1 MIRNYLKIAVRT
13 LLKNKGFTF
22 INILGLAL
30 GLAICLLIIFF
41 VVDELSYDW
50 YNTKYERIYRVN
62 TDLKYNGTVSY
73 FAGSP
78 IPLADALAR
87 EFPEVEKA
95 VRITPAVNIRFKK
108 GNETVRE
115 DGATFYC
122 ENGIFD
128 IFTFPMLSGDPK
140 TALTEPNAVVITES
154 MAKKYFNRTN
164 VVGETLFLVTDSS
177 SHKITGVMRDMPQQ
191 SHFKINFLLASF
203 PVGKGNWN
211 SISPFKTFILL
222 KPGTD
227 HKHFEAKLNPLMD
240 RNLVHADFD
249 YKKFKLSSNYF
260 KLSLIPLKDIHL
272 PSNRQGE
279 LGINGNI
286 QYIYIFSA
294 VAIFILLLACI
305 NFMNLSTARSANRA
319 REVGVRKVLG
329 SSRRHLVFQFL
340 AESLIVTF
348 VAAFIAV
355 LTAWAL
361 LPLFNHFSN
370 KELSITLQTLSWLLP
385 ALFIIVL
392 FVGILA
398 GSYPAF
404 FLSAFQP
411 VDVLKGKLSAGF
423 KGGALRSTLVV
434 FQFSISIFLIIG
446 TLVIYN
452 QLHYI
457 QNKDLGFNRSQVL
470 TINSVNTLNNTQLF
484 KQQIK
489 QLPGVVNATLTS
501 YLPVGG
507 YRSIGFISTDQN
519 NGQSTQ
525 LWKVDED
532 YLNTMGIELKQGRG
546 FSAQLKTDSSAVVI
560 NETAAKI
567 LGYHGDPVNKSL
579 YTGVG
584 KDIKKKYTVIGVVKD
599 FNFSSLRDNVEPL
612 VMVMEN
618 DWLARLSVRVNTNNL
633 PAMLARIEA
642 TWKTAAPHE
651 HFEYSFMDADF
662 DALYRTEQRMGNLF
676 IAFTTLA
683 VFIACLGLFSLAAY
697 AAEQRNKEIGIRKI
711 LGAGVST
718 IVTMLSK
725 DFIKL
730 VFISIIIAT
739 PLAWLIM
746 NKWLQGY
753 AYRQN
758 IQWWMLLSAA
768 VGALVIAFATIS
780 SQSFKAARS
789 NPVDS
794 LRSE

>member
-41 VVDELSYDW
+41 VVDELSYDR
-50 YNTKYERIYRVN
+50 YNTKCENIYRVN

-78 IPLADALAR
+78 IPLADALMR

-128 IFTFPMLSGDPK
+128 IFTFPMLSGNPK

-164 VVGETLFLVTDSS
+164 VVGETLFLITDSS
-177 SHKITGVMRDMPQQ
+177 NHKVTGVMRDMPQQ

-211 SISPFKTFILL
+211 SISPFKTYILL

-227 HKHFEAKLNPLMD
+227 QKRFEAKLNPLMD
-240 RNLVHADFD
+240 RNLVHTDFD
-249 YKKFKLSSNYF
+249 YKKFKSSSNYF

-272 PSNRQGE
+272 QSNRQGE

-286 QYIYIFSA
+286 QHIYIFSA

-348 VAAFIAV
+348 VAALIAV

-370 KELSITLQTLSWLLP
+370 KELSITPQTLSWLLP
-385 ALFIIVL
+385 ALLIIVL

-423 KGGALRSTLVV
+423 KGGTLRSTLVV

-457 QNKDLGFNRSQVL
+457 QNKDLGFKRSQVL
-470 TINSVNTLNNTQLF
+470 TINSVNTLNNTKLF

-532 YLNTMGIELKQGRG
+532 YLNTMGIELKSGRG
-546 FSAQLKTDSSAVVI
+546 FSAQFKTDSTAVVI

-567 LGYHGDPVNKSL
+567 LGYHGDPVNQSL

-584 KDIKKKYTVIGVVKD
+584 NDVKKKYIVIGVVKD

-618 DWLARLSVRVNTNNL
+618 DWLARLSVRVNTHNL
-633 PAMLARIEA
+633 PAMLAQIEA
-642 TWKTAAPHE
+642 TWKTTAPHE

-676 IAFTTLA
+676 VTFTTLA

-718 IVTMLSK
+718 IITMLSK

-768 VGALVIAFATIS
+768 AGALVIAFVTIS

>member
-1 MIRNYLKIAVRT
+1 MIRSYLKIAVRT

-30 GLAICLLIIFF
+30 GLAICLLIIFY
-41 VVDELSYDW
+41 VTDELSYDR

-62 TDLKYNGTVSY
+62 TDLKSNGTTLF

-78 IPLADALAR
+78 IPLADALMS

-95 VRITPAVNIRFKK
+95 VRITPSLNIRFKK
-108 GNETVRE
+108 GNEIVSE
-115 DGATFYC
+115 DGAAFYC
-122 ENGIFD
+122 EASVFD

-140 TALTEPNAVVITES
+140 TALTEPNAIVITES

-177 SHKITGVMRDMPQQ
+177 VHKITGVMRDMPLQ
-191 SHFKINFLLASF
+191 SHFKANFLFAANA
-203 PVGKGNWN
+203 VGKGKWN
-211 SISPFKTFILL
+211 SISAFKTYVLL
-222 KPGTD
+222 KPGAD
-227 HKHFEAKLNPLMD
+227 RKRFEAKLDLLMD
-240 RNLVHADFD
+240 RNLAKSDFD
-249 YKKFKLSSNYF
+249 YKKFKSNSNYF
-260 KLSLIPLKDIHL
+260 KLGLIPLKDIHL
-272 PSNRQGE
+272 QSNRQGE
-279 LGINGNI
+279 IGTNGNI
-286 QYIYIFSA
+286 QYIYIFSV

-329 SSRRHLVFQFL
+329 SSRKHLIFQFL

-355 LTAWAL
+355 LAAWAL

-370 KELSITLQTLSWLLP
+370 KELIITFQTLRWLLP
-385 ALFIIVL
+385 ALLIIVIV
-392 FVGILA
+392 VGILA

-470 TINSVNTLNNTQLF
+470 TINSVNTLDNPQIL
-484 KQQIK
+484 KQEIK
-489 QLPGVVNATLTS
+489 QLPGVINATLTS

-507 YRSIGFISTDQN
+507 YRTIGFVSADQKSS
-519 NGQSTQ
+519 QSTQ

-532 YLNTMGIELKQGRG
+532 YLNTMSMELKKGRG
-546 FSAQLKTDSSAVVI
+546 FSALLKTDSTGVII

-567 LGYHGDPVNKSL
+567 LGYANDPINKPL
-579 YTGVG
+579 LKWVE
-584 KDIKKKYTVIGVVKD
+584 KDVKKKYTIIGVVKD

-618 DWLARLSVRVNTNNL
+618 DWLARLSVRVNTRNL
-633 PAMLARIEA
+633 PALLAQIEDK
-642 TWKTAAPHE
+642 WKTVAPHE

-662 DALYRTEQRMGNLF
+662 DTLYRTEQRMGNLF

-683 VFIACLGLFSLAAY
+683 IIIACLGLFSLAAY
-697 AAEQRNKEIGIRKI
+697 AAEQRNKEIGIRKV

-718 IVTMLSK
+718 LVAMLSK

-739 PLAWLIM
+739 PLAWLVM

-758 IQWWMLLSAA
+758 IQWW
-768 VGALVIAFATIS
+768 VFVVTALATVVIAFVTIS
-780 SQSFKAARS
+780 FQSVKAAMA
-789 NPVDS
+789 NPVES
-794 LRSE
+794 LKNE

>member
-1 MIRNYLKIAVRT
+1 MIRSYLKIAVRT

-30 GLAICLLIIFF
+30 GLAICLLIIFY
-41 VVDELSYDW
+41 VTDELSYDR

-62 TDLKYNGTVSY
+62 TDLKSNGTTLF

-78 IPLADALAR
+78 IPVADALMS
-87 EFPEVEKA
+87 EFPEVEKV
-95 VRITPAVNIRFKK
+95 VRITPSLNIRFKK
-108 GNETVRE
+108 GNEIVSE

-122 ENGIFD
+122 EASVFD

-140 TALTEPNAVVITES
+140 TALTEPNAIVITES

-177 SHKITGVMRDMPQQ
+177 VHKITGVMRDMPMQ
-191 SHFKINFLLASF
+191 SHFKANFLFATNA
-203 PVGKGNWN
+203 VGKGKWN
-211 SISPFKTFILL
+211 SISAFKTYVLL
-222 KPGTD
+222 KPGAD
-227 HKHFEAKLNPLMD
+227 RKRFEAKLDLLMD
-240 RNLVHADFD
+240 RNLAKSNFD
-249 YKKFKLSSNYF
+249 YKKFKSNSNYF
-260 KLSLIPLKDIHL
+260 KLGLIPLKDIHL
-272 PSNRQGE
+272 QSNRQGE
-279 LGINGNI
+279 IGTNGNI
-286 QYIYIFSA
+286 QYIYIFSV
-294 VAIFILLLACI
+294 VAIFILMLACI

-329 SSRRHLVFQFL
+329 SSRKHLIFQFL
-340 AESLIVTF
+340 AESLIVAF

-355 LTAWAL
+355 LAAWAL

-370 KELSITLQTLSWLLP
+370 KELIITLQTLRWLLP
-385 ALFIIVL
+385 ALLIIVIV
-392 FVGILA
+392 VGILA

-411 VDVLKGKLSAGF
+411 VDVLKGKLSSGF

-470 TINSVNTLNNTQLF
+470 TINSVNTLDNPQIL
-484 KQQIK
+484 KQEIK
-489 QLPGVVNATLTS
+489 QLPGVINATLTS
-501 YLPVGG
+501 YLPVAG
-507 YRSIGFISTDQN
+507 YRTIGFVSADQKN
-519 NGQSTQ
+519 SQSTQ

-532 YLNTMGIELKQGRG
+532 YLNTMSMELKKGRG
-546 FSAQLKTDSSAVVI
+546 FSAQFKTDSTAVII

-567 LGYHGDPVNKSL
+567 LGYTNDPINKPL
-579 YTGVG
+579 LKWVEKDVKKNYT
-584 KDIKKKYTVIGVVKD
+584 IIGVVKD

-618 DWLARLSVRVNTNNL
+618 DWLARLSVRVNTRNL
-633 PAMLARIEA
+633 PALLAQIESK
-642 TWKTAAPHE
+642 WKTVAPHE
-651 HFEYSFMDADF
+651 QFEYSFMDADF
-662 DALYRTEQRMGNLF
+662 DTLYRTEQRMGNLF
-676 IAFTTLA
+676 IAFTALA
-683 VFIACLGLFSLAAY
+683 IIIACLGLFSLAAY
-697 AAEQRNKEIGIRKI
+697 AAEQRNKEIGIRKV

-718 IVTMLSK
+718 LVAMLSK

-739 PLAWLIM
+739 PLAWLVM

-758 IQWWMLLSAA
+758 IQWW
-768 VGALVIAFATIS
+768 VFVVTALVTVVIAFATIS
-780 SQSFKAARS
+780 FQSVKAAMT
-789 NPVDS
+789 NPVES
-794 LRSE
+794 LKNE